1 MLPIRR
7 IVFPVDFSARCA
19 GAAHFVE
26 ALAKRFNAEI
36 AMLHIVEPADYL
48 YGTPE
53 LGAMGLRDF
62 HSQRMAQ
69 SRRMLDGFL
78 AEELKPFK
86 VERQLLEGDP
96 AKKIV
101 EVAHN
106 WCADLVMMPSH
117 GFGPFRRFILGS
129 VTAKV
134 LHDAECPVWTGVHME
149 EAPPLEQI
157 EWNRVVCAVD
167 LGPNS
172 ERTLSWAAH
181 LVRESMAELTVVHA
195 TPAVE
200 ARPAKYLDSE
210 VFAEMQKQARAE
222 IQKILEHIGLR
233 AEICLEGGDPAAVV
247 RHATLSHNADLLV
260 IGRGSAAGGLGR
272 LRTHA
277 YSIIRQSSCQVL
289 SV

>member
-26 ALAKRFNAEI
+26 ALARHFDSEI
-36 AMLHIVEPADYL
+36 ALLHVVEPADYL

-62 HSQRMAQ
+62 HAQRMAQ
-69 SRRMLDGFL
+69 SHRLLDGFL
-78 AEELKPFK
+78 ADELKTFK
-86 VERQLLEGDP
+86 VERVLLEGDP

-101 EVAHN
+101 EHAHN

-117 GFGPFRRFILGS
+117 GLGPFRRFILGS

-149 EAPPLEQI
+149 EAPPLEKI
-157 EWNRVVCAVD
+157 AWKNIVCAVD
-167 LGPNS
+167 LGPQT
-172 ERTLSWAAH
+172 ERALSWAAH
-181 LVRESMAELTVVHA
+181 LVRDSSAELTVVHA

-200 ARPAKYLDSE
+200 ARPAKYLDTE
-210 VFAEMQKQARAE
+210 VFSEMQKQAREE
-222 IQKILEHIGLR
+222 IGKLLDRTGIR
-233 AEICLEGGDPAAVV
+233 AQICLEGGDPAAVV
-247 RHATLSHNADLLV
+247 RNATLSHRADLLV
-260 IGRGSAAGGLGR
+260 IGRGSSSGGLGR
-272 LRTHA
+272 LRTHS
-277 YSIIRQSSCQVL
+277 YSIIRQSSCPVV